1 MYHLFKNQIDISLI
15 DVFIGM
21 NNMAEVSFKNN
32 SLGVTSVNSLSLGF
46 GVLTSAGAHLV
57 ISLYNFQF
65 FSVLISNNSTYFS
78 KFKCCN
84 PTYCFS

>member
-32 SLGVTSVNSLSLGF
+32 SLGVTSVNSLL
-46 GVLTSAGAHLV
+46 LV
-57 ISLYNFQF
+57 
-65 FSVLISNNSTYFS
+65 
-78 KFKCCN
+78 
-84 PTYCFS
+84 